1 MGRRPDGALE
11 RDVMTVLWGAESAL
25 TPADVRARL
34 DVDLAY
40 TTVMTILARLHDKGR
55 VHRELRG
62 RAYAYTP
69 TVSESEL
76 AVEQMMAAWSTSSD
90 RAGALSGF
98 VGGLN
103 TRDLTA
109 LRRLVHG
116 DD

>member
-1 MGRRPDGALE
+1 MGRRPDGVLE
-11 RDVMTVLWGAESAL
+11 REVMKVLWGADGAL
-25 TPADVRARL
+25 TPGDVRDRL
-34 DVDLAY
+34 DADLAY

-55 VHRELRG
+55 VGREMRG

-76 AVEQMMAAWSTSSD
+76 TAEKMMAALSTSSD

-103 TRDLTA
+103 PRDLTA

-116 DD
+116 DE